1 MKPGTGVSSYKAHT
15 VSCGVAAKPCLLVA
29 KQRGALTSV
38 ESQGRKLAPRDG
50 SDTSFI
56 RGRVM
61 LGCGQHFQQCPYVPM
76 NHVLKHPLM
85 LAAGVTQGQ
94 SLLLRSNVARSSG
107 LFEVLI

>member
-1 MKPGTGVSSYKAHT
+1 
-15 VSCGVAAKPCLLVA
+15 
-29 KQRGALTSV
+29 
-38 ESQGRKLAPRDG
+38 
-50 SDTSFI
+50 
-56 RGRVM
+56 M
-61 LGCGQHFQQCPYVPM
+61 LCYGQHFQQCPYVPM